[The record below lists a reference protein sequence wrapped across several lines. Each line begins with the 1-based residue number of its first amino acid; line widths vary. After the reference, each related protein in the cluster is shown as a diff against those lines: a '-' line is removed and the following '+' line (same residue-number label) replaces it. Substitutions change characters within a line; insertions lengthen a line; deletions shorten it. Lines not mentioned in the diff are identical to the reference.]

1 MDELAVKVGGKAAP
15 PSAAVGRNANGRIVL
30 DATSWERPAVTVR
43 VPLTPRE
50 AAALRDELDTVLS
63 QQGENEIA
71 YAYEIQTEGFDEVMP

>member
-43 VPLTPRE
+43 VELTPLQ
-50 AAALRDELDTVLS
+50 AARLAMELDEQAGDTLR
-63 QQGENEIA
+63 NLPA
-71 YAYEIQTEGFDEVMP
+71 YAYEIEQQGAAEVLP

>member
-1 MDELAVKVGGKAAP
+1 MAGTTKLGLATQAAI
-15 PSAAVGRNANGRIVL
+15 GRDARGRIVL

-50 AAALRDELDTVLS
+50 AATLRDELDALLS

-71 YAYEIQTEGFDEVMP
+71 YAHEIATEGYEEVMA